1 MTHADLKKELLK
13 NPGIAKVYATEDLAY
28 ELGRKVKR
36 IRIKNGLTQMA
47 LAKLLGTKQSSIA
60 RLENGSAGLPSL
72 SFLQKIADVTGYYLL
87 TPEFLSYKQKPLI
100 MKIMAENLV

>member
-1 MTHADLKKELLK
+1 MTHAEVKKELLK
-13 NPGIAKVYATEDLAY
+13 NQDLAKLYATEDLAY

-36 IRIKNGLTQMA
+36 IRIKNGLTQTA
-47 LAKLLGTKQSSIA
+47 LAKLLDTKQSSIA

-87 TPEFLSYKQKPLI
+87 TPEFVSYKQKPVI

>member
-1 MTHADLKKELLK
+1 MTHADVKKELLK
-13 NPGIAKVYATEDLAY
+13 NPDLAKLYATEDLAY

-36 IRIKNGLTQMA
+36 IRFKNGLTQKE
-47 LAKLLGTKQSSIA
+47 LANLLGTKQSSIA

-87 TPEFLSYKQKPLI
+87 TPEFISYEQKPLI
-100 MKIMAENLV
+100 MKIMAENLA

>member
-13 NPGIAKVYATEDLAY
+13 NPDLAKLYATEDLAY
-28 ELGRKVKR
+28 KLGRKVKR
-36 IRIKNGLTQMA
+36 IRIKNGLTQKE
-47 LAKLLGTKQSSIA
+47 LASLVGTKQSSIA

-87 TPEFLSYKQKPLI
+87 TPEFLNAKQKPVI
-100 MKIMAENLV
+100 MKILAEKLA